1 MSTSPP
7 EFSTSLYEDDAAAAL
22 AQLARR
28 DLPKNPVA
36 FYGSS
41 SFRLW
46 TRMAEDLGRLDIVN
60 LGFGGG
66 TCRSGEHYLDRLLVP
81 SAPRNVVLYFGEND
95 ISNDGLAAPS
105 AFGDLRQLCTA
116 ILERLPAVPVFVLSA
131 KQSPTKWIY
140 ADEVSRYNAL
150 VEDYCAEEPR
160 LRYVDVTSILLGE
173 HGRPISR
180 DYVADLIHLSPLGY
194 AKWARILR
202 AEPGLFHA

>member
-1 MSTSPP
+1 MSNTPSDI
-7 EFSTSLYEDDAAAAL
+7 STPLYEDDVAAAL

-66 TCRSGEHYLDRLLVP
+66 TCRSGAHYLDRLLVP
-81 SAPRNVVLYFGEND
+81 VAPRSIVLYFGEND
-95 ISNDGLAAPS
+95 ISNDGLAAAA
-105 AFGDLRQLCTA
+105 AFHDFSRLCKA
-116 ILERLPAVPVFVLSA
+116 ISERLPTAPVFVLSA

-140 ADEVSRYNAL
+140 ADEVSHYNAL
-150 VEDYCAEEPR
+150 VSAYCAKEPH
-160 LRYVDVTSILLGE
+160 LQYVDVTSVLLGE
-173 HGRPISR
+173 HGRPIGR
-180 DYVADLIHLSPLGY
+180 DYVPDLIHLSPLGY

-202 AEPGLFHA
+202 AVPGLFA